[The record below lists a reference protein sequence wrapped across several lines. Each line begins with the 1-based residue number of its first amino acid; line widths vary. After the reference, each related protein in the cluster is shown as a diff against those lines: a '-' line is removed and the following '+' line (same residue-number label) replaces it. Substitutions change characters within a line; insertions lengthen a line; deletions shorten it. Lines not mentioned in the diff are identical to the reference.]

1 VEILIDGRELLAK
14 ARERRLPL
22 LMIEKDY
29 VLGWVLFGLTGI
41 RDLVFK
47 GGTALAKVYF
57 PETWRLSEDLDFVT
71 TPEKWNDLPERIS
84 SGLKLAA
91 RKSGIELAVKS
102 RHSIPEYLQL
112 KIQYSGPLGKN
123 WLKVDVTP
131 EPPEGK
137 VLSKPLSRSY
147 SDYPAFRVRVES
159 LEEIFAQKLR
169 ALVERRK
176 VRDYY
181 DVWKMGELEV
191 DRNEVSRLFAGKLKV
206 KGIRWRGLQDVF
218 PRDLGAILAG
228 YWEKELGRLV
238 WPVPE
243 MDAVLGELKSAL
255 AWLGG

>member
-1 VEILIDGRELLAK
+1 LIDRRELLAK

-147 SDYPAFRVRVES
+147 SDYPVFKVRVES

-169 ALVERRK
+169 ALVERKK

-181 DVWKMGELEV
+181 DVWKMDGLRVNRAEIA
-191 DRNEVSRLFAGKLKV
+191 RLFRGKLR
-206 KGIRWRGLQDVF
+206 IRGTAWRGLESIF
-218 PRDLGAILAG
+218 PADLEAILAG
-228 YWEKELGRLV
+228 YWERELGRLV

-243 MDAVLGELKSAL
+243 MDAVLGELKGAL
-255 AWLGG
+255 AWLRG